1 MTFNPHTDSD
11 RAAMLDAI
19 GADSVAGFFAP
30 VPDRIRFPMLDLPP
44 ALTEME
50 ATDHL
55 AAFAARN
62 AAIPADD
69 VYLGAGSYR
78 HFIPATVGQIL
89 ARGEFYTA
97 YTPYQPEVAQGTL
110 QVIYEFQ
117 SLIAALTGMDVANA
131 SMYDGATALAE
142 GALMTVSA
150 TRGRRRIVVTATV
163 HPAYRAVLRTYLE
176 GIDVELIE
184 LPMPDS
190 GFMASAA
197 ALVPYLTDDLA
208 CAVMQYP
215 NFFGGIEDVA
225 EIAALTHAHGGALV
239 VSTSPVPLG
248 LLQPP
253 GELGADVVAAEGQAL
268 GVPQGY
274 GGPYVGLLAAR
285 QAYVRQMPGRL
296 AGMTTDSEGKRG
308 FVLTLQTR
316 EQHIR
321 REKAT
326 SNICTNQ
333 GLMATA
339 ATVYMA
345 TLGAEGFR
353 EVAQRSYQNAHYLA
367 SRVQEIPGYSVATD
381 GQFFHEFVVS
391 TPVPAR
397 EVLTHLLA
405 QGILGGFDLGLVD
418 PALDHSLLMCA
429 TEMNSRA
436 GIDRMA
442 DALPR

>member
-11 RAAMLDAI
+11 RASMLDAT
-19 GADSVAGFFAP
+19 GAVSVAEFFTP
-30 VPDRIRFPMLDLPP
+30 VPDEIRFPSLDLPRT
-44 ALTEME
+44 LSEME
-50 ATDHL
+50 ATDRL
-55 AAFAARN
+55 SAFAAQN
-62 AAIPADD
+62 TAFPAED

-78 HFIPATVGQIL
+78 HFIPAAVGQIL

-142 GALMTVSA
+142 GALMTISN
-150 TRGRRRIVVTATV
+150 TRGRRRIVVSSTV

-176 GIDVELIE
+176 GLDLELIE
-184 LPMPDS
+184 VPLSDT
-190 GFMASAA
+190 GFIGSAA
-197 ALVPYLTDDLA
+197 AITPYLTDDLA
-208 CAVMQYP
+208 CVVIQYP
-215 NFFGGIEDVA
+215 NFFGGIEDIA
-225 EIAALTHAHGGALV
+225 EIADLAHAGGGALV
-239 VSTSPVPLG
+239 VSTYPIPLG
-248 LLQPP
+248 LLNPP
-253 GELGADVVAAEGQAL
+253 GDLGADIVAAEGQAL
-268 GVPQGY
+268 GVQQGY

-285 QAYVRQMPGRL
+285 QGYLRQMPGRL
-296 AGMTTDSEGKRG
+296 AGMTMDSEPKRG

-345 TLGAEGFR
+345 TLGPEGFR
-353 EVAQRSYQNAHYLA
+353 EVAHRSYQNAHYLA
-367 SRVQEIPGYSVATD
+367 ERIREVPGYALATE
-381 GQFFHEFVVS
+381 GPFFHEFVVS
-391 TPVPAR
+391 TPVAAR
-397 EVLTHLLA
+397 EVLSHLLEN
-405 QGILGGFDLGLVD
+405 GILGGLDLATVD
-418 PALDHSLLMCA
+418 PVLEHYLLMCA
-429 TEMNSRA
+429 TETNTKE
-436 GIDRMA
+436 GIDRVIG
-442 DALPR
+442 ALPR